1 VVTRKVTTHQAR
13 ASRNRTRRGMEV
25 DSDDDAWR
33 LNLNDAWTSDSEGE
47 ARAKPSARATKVA
60 RAELDAVN
68 VDVDAAPAPTTS
80 TRGDYALTLPNALG
94 VLTVAQIHECE
105 LGTVVWNAALI
116 LCDWLRA
123 NASTLRG
130 RAILEVGAGC
140 GACGFY
146 AAACG
151 ADCVIA
157 DCGPQTM
164 RNLEKTLACYENLI
178 ATRPGGGSFAG
189 NVKLRRHLWEEDFEI
204 LEAARLGEIPGR
216 VRHWSN
222 VGVFENEGAG
232 FAAPM
237 APTDVF
243 DIVIGSDLLYF
254 SSQEESLLAALR
266 LRLKSGGTCYIVQT
280 LRTNN
285 AEVFARFVLA
295 ARRYF
300 VVEIVSAALPNANE
314 FLRAKETPHALLDD
328 PYRLLTLR
336 PL

>member
-1 VVTRKVTTHQAR
+1 
-13 ASRNRTRRGMEV
+13 MEV

-123 NASTLRG
+123 NAGTLRG

-164 RNLEKTLACYENLI
+164 RNLEKTLACYENLSRD
-178 ATRPGGGSFAG
+178 ATRWWIVCGKRQTSATLVGGG
-189 NVKLRRHLWEEDFEI
+189 LRNPRGCDDSERFLGASGIGRTWEFSRTRA
-204 LEAARLGEIPGR
+204 LASRR
-216 VRHWSN
+216 RWRRRTSSTSSS
-222 VGVFENEGAG
+222 
-232 FAAPM
+232 
-237 APTDVF
+237 APTCCTF
-243 DIVIGSDLLYF
+243 
-254 SSQEESLLAALR
+254 Q
-266 LRLKSGGTCYIVQT
+266 
-280 LRTNN
+280 
-285 AEVFARFVLA
+285 ARKRACSRHFVC
-295 ARRYF
+295 
-300 VVEIVSAALPNANE
+300 V
-314 FLRAKETPHALLDD
+314 
-328 PYRLLTLR
+328 
-336 PL
+336 

>member
-1 VVTRKVTTHQAR
+1 
-13 ASRNRTRRGMEV
+13 MEV
-25 DSDDDAWR
+25 DSDDDTWR

-47 ARAKPSARATKVA
+47 VRAKPSTSAAKFA

-68 VDVDAAPAPTTS
+68 VDIDAAPATATAP
-80 TRGDYALTLPNALG
+80 RGDINASKYALTLPNELG
-94 VLTVAQIHECE
+94 VLTVAQIHKCE

-123 NASTLRG
+123 NAGTLRG
-130 RAILEVGAGC
+130 RTILEVGAGC

-151 ADCVIA
+151 ADCIIA

-164 RNLEKTLACYENLI
+164 RNLEKTLACYENLV
-178 ATRPGGGSFAG
+178 AKRPGGGSFAG

-204 LEAARLGEIPGR
+204 LEARRLGEIPGR

-266 LRLKSGGTCYIVQT
+266 LRLKPGGVCYIVQT

-300 VVEIVSAALPNANE
+300 VVDIVSASLPNANV